1 MGGLETEVNKD
12 CGGITRGGSPEL
24 KESPEVTGVLDAA
37 GRPDVADV
45 MGATVNGGRYV
56 LGDETGK
63 DKGFAGLPTGEVI
76 LGEVI

>member
-24 KESPEVTGVLDAA
+24 KESPEVAGVLGAS

-45 MGATVNGGRYV
+45 IGATVNGGR
-56 LGDETGK
+56 
-63 DKGFAGLPTGEVI
+63 
-76 LGEVI
+76 